1 MNFYVKVTYLKPV
14 ENSEKMKRHSETYL
28 VNAMSVTEAEARV
41 KTWLPSN
48 FQDPE
53 VTASS
58 KAKIVDVNRAHK
70 ESDVWWTAKVAYDD
84 IDGRSKP
91 FTVAVNGDTMMKA
104 LLALE
109 KLYVASYFSAIS
121 DSSVIY
127 DEDLLEKVGQPE
139 EVSAGN
145 GTF

>member
-1 MNFYVKVTYLKPV
+1 MNFYVKATYLKPV
-14 ENSEKMKRHSETYL
+14 ENSEKLKRHTETYL
-28 VNAMSVTEAEARV
+28 VNAMSVTEAETRV
-41 KTWLPSN
+41 KNWVPSN

-58 KAKIVDVNRAHK
+58 KAKIVDVNRANS

-91 FTVAVNGDTMMKA
+91 FTVAVNGDTIMKA

-109 KLYVASYFSAIS
+109 KLYVGSFFYAIS

-127 DEDLLEKVGQPE
+127 DEDLLEKVGLPE
-139 EVSAGN
+139 VVESEA
-145 GTF
+145 